1 MSDVTAASHPAPVA
15 VPVAQSEVK
24 PEQTNAST
32 PPVDDV
38 EIELDQDL
46 RFKKSELRDRIKRQ
60 KELEKGSYERF
71 QQAAQI
77 RKQTEALIQAAKT
90 NPAEFLRQT
99 GVDPEEFAK
108 SYVQDRIKYYEMSPA
123 ERQLME
129 ANQKLQQYEEEK
141 KLTSQQRE
149 QQVYQQ
155 KVEQFQEYFDNQ
167 FSQAMTQVNLP
178 KTPQAVKRM
187 AEKLEVYLSNGVPV
201 DIIDVAREIKQD
213 YIDEYNSTLNE
224 WDDESFDKALGE
236 KARERVR
243 MRLTQDVK
251 SPLQRKQ
258 TTTQREPSSRPGNT
272 RQVMGNRDIEKLFAK
287 RFGR

>member
-1 MSDVTAASHPAPVA
+1 MSDVTAASQPAPVA
-15 VPVAQSEVK
+15 APVAQSEVN
-24 PEQTNAST
+24 PEQNVAAQ
-32 PPVDDV
+32 PVEDV
-38 EIELDQDL
+38 EIELDQDM

-108 SYVQDRIKYYEMSPA
+108 SYVQDRIKYYEMTPT

-129 ANQKLQQYEEEK
+129 ANQKLSEYEEEK
-141 KLTSQQRE
+141 LQSSKKQE

-258 TTTQREPSSRPGNT
+258 STTQREPSSRPNSV

-287 RFGR
+287 KFGR